1 MPRTPKTVSFSIPGT
16 SSSSQPIAP
25 SPIQPQPPLSTTT
38 TTTISTHQEDDRRS
52 LSPAPD
58 LVADIINRPKTV
70 YSAKIHGQQ
79 QPDSPSSNDAKS
91 SPNNQRPTSRPSSEL
106 GQKSKKSPV
115 PSYVRIAHRN
125 PSSSSSMRGKSP
137 VLQYDER
144 LASPASIARDGREK
158 TNSVVHQ
165 HVRSMKQD
173 VSRLREHLLKV
184 EEEIKNLNR
193 GRRTLEMSVLDLRKC
208 LSVNQQSISTQQK
221 KSSRGEEVS

>member
-1 MPRTPKTVSFSIPGT
+1 MPRTPKMVSFSIPGT

-125 PSSSSSMRGKSP
+125 PSSKSP
-137 VLQYDER
+137 VLQYNER

-193 GRRTLEMSVLDLRKC
+193 GRRTLEMSVLDLRKS
-208 LSVNQQSISTQQK
+208 LSVNQQSITTQQK

>member
-1 MPRTPKTVSFSIPGT
+1 MPRTPKMVSFSIPGT

-25 SPIQPQPPLSTTT
+25 SPVQPQPPLTTT
-38 TTTISTHQEDDRRS
+38 TTTTVSTHQEDDRRS

-125 PSSSSSMRGKSP
+125 PSSKSP
-137 VLQYDER
+137 VLQYNER

-193 GRRTLEMSVLDLRKC
+193 GRRTLEMSVLDLRKS
-208 LSVNQQSISTQQK
+208 LSVNQQSITTQQK